1 MRGIKKCKCGKFWSY
16 CNLCKGGGAALC
28 KHGMQKYRCKICGK
42 TLERMVEQYDH
53 LMDSH
58 MALISR
64 MASMEQQQADMLDE
78 QESHQS
84 QIDFIAGEQGF
95 MQKDIDERKANMGLK
110 DINRPPPL
118 APRFKK
124 LKEKNNQKKKSD
136 EDEDEG
142 DVSE

>member
-1 MRGIKKCKCGKFWSY
+1 M
-16 CNLCKGGGAALC
+16 C

-95 MQKDIDERKANMGLK
+95 MLKDIDARKANMGLK

-124 LKEKNNQKKKSD
+124 LKAKNNKKKKSD

-142 DVSE
+142 GVSE